1 MSQDPM
7 VQPDDIHNRTLLA
20 NVHPPTWEN
29 PRPARRYNL
38 VVIGAGTAGI
48 VAATGAGVLGA
59 KVAIV
64 ERALLGGDCL
74 NTGCVPSKSLIRSA
88 HAAHAAS
95 TASRF
100 GVHFPF
106 PSEVEIDFAAVME
119 RVRKLRAAIS
129 RHDSVRH
136 FQAYNVDLFFGEA
149 RFLGPE
155 RLEVDR
161 QTLRFKKAI
170 IATGSR
176 PAHPP
181 IAGLEEAGFLTSET
195 VFSLTERPDRLA
207 VIGGG
212 PIGCELAQAFRR
224 LGSQVILFHNSGHL
238 LDREDRDA
246 ADIVQQAFLSEDIRL
261 FLNARVTRVS
271 HQNGK
276 KLLVYEQP
284 GGGGEIEVDD
294 ILVGTGRLP
303 NVERLNLEAAGVRY
317 DARGGVEVNNY
328 LQTSN
333 PNIYAAGDVCMA
345 YKFTHAADA
354 AARMALQNALFRGHG
369 KQSTLTIPWCTFT
382 DPEVAHVGMY
392 EHEARQEGMEVTT
405 FKIDLGEID
414 RAVVDSTDAGFVKI
428 HVKKGSDRILGAT
441 IVARNA
447 GEMINE
453 LTLAMV
459 ARIGM
464 KKLNKVIHPYPVQA
478 EAIRRLTD
486 EYQLTRLTPLPKALL
501 RLWLKLTR

>member
-7 VQPDDIHNRTLLA
+7 VQPDDIHNRTLIS
-20 NVHPPTWEN
+20 NVRPPSWEN
-29 PRPARRYNL
+29 PQPARRYNL

-59 KVAIV
+59 KVAII
-64 ERALLGGDCL
+64 ERSLLGGDCL

-88 HAAHAAS
+88 HAAHAAN

-100 GVHFPF
+100 GVQALAPA
-106 PSEVEIDFAAVME
+106 EVDFAAVME
-119 RVRKLRAAIS
+119 RLRKLRAAIS
-129 RHDSVRH
+129 RHNSVRH
-136 FQAYNVDLFFGEA
+136 VQASNVDLFFGEA

-155 RLEVDR
+155 RLEVDG
-161 QTLRFKKAI
+161 QALRFKKAV

-176 PAHPP
+176 PVRPAIP
-181 IAGLEEAGFLTSET
+181 GLEEAGFLTNET
-195 VFSLTERPDRLA
+195 VFSLTERPARLA

-212 PIGCELAQAFRR
+212 PVGCELAQAFQR
-224 LGSQVILFHNSGHL
+224 LGSQVVLFHDSGHIL
-238 LDREDRDA
+238 TREDRDA
-246 ADIVQQAFLSEDIRL
+246 ADIVQQAFLRENIRL
-261 FLNARVTRVS
+261 FLNAKVTEVS
-271 HQNGK
+271 RQNGK
-276 KLLVYEQP
+276 KFLVYEQP
-284 GGGGEIEVDD
+284 GGSGEVEVDE
-294 ILVGTGRLP
+294 ILVGVGRLP

-328 LQTSN
+328 LQTTN

-345 YKFTHAADA
+345 GKFTHAADA
-354 AARMALQNALFRGHG
+354 AARIALQNALFRGHG

-392 EHEARQEGMEVTT
+392 EYEARQEGIEVTT

-414 RAVVDSTDAGFVKI
+414 RAVVDSADAGFVKI
-428 HVKKGSDRILGAT
+428 HVKKGGDRILGAT
-441 IVARNA
+441 VVSRNA

-459 ARIGM
+459 AKIGM

-501 RLWLKLTR
+501 RLWLRITR